1 MTTGSSL
8 SVQVFDQLPQDLE
21 IEVAGP
27 DVALFAPNRPAD
39 DPAPEEAIPD
49 PVQLFVGAVNQ
60 KMFPRP
66 ADRRCTSSAWIVD
79 SAADLPRIRHVW
91 RLHIEE
97 ADFGALRVLTNLLT
111 ARELDSVT
119 VRAKPSS
126 PQARRL
132 DPFKVA
138 YPAARANLPYAVERE
153 EAIRLSKDRL
163 IQIELSSP
171 PSDEVYDGLSAVL
184 ELWSNLMLFGGYP
197 PEDLTPRESGVF
209 PEGPLL
215 LDEVTVQM
223 AFPEVF
229 QSDEAAFNCILNH
242 LFCLAQRG
250 TPIALVRV
258 R

>member
-8 SVQVFDQLPQDLE
+8 SIQVFDQLPQDIE
-21 IEVAGP
+21 IEVSGP

-39 DPAPEEAIPD
+39 DPAPDEAIPD

-60 KMFPRP
+60 KMFPGR
-66 ADRRCTSSAWIVD
+66 ADCRCTSSAWLVD
-79 SAADLPRIRHVW
+79 SAADLARTRQVW

-97 ADFGALRVLTNLLT
+97 ADLAALRVLANLLT
-111 ARELDSVT
+111 ARALDSVQ
-119 VRAKPSS
+119 VRAKAASA
-126 PQARRL
+126 QVRRL
-132 DPFKVA
+132 DPLKVP
-138 YPAARANLPYAVERE
+138 YPSVRANLPYVLERE
-153 EAIRLSKDRL
+153 EAIRESRDRL

-197 PEDLTPRESGVF
+197 PEDLSARESGVL
-209 PEGPLL
+209 PDGPLL

-223 AFPEVF
+223 AFPDVF
-229 QSDEAAFNCILNH
+229 QADEAAFNCMLNH
-242 LFCLAQRG
+242 LCCVVQRG
-250 TPIALVRV
+250 TPIVLVRV